1 MKTIT
6 GFFSSKDQAERAI
19 KELRRNG
26 YDKEISMVAKDDEKM
41 QEGPRTSN
49 FTGGDGVADGAVGG
63 ATIGGLAGLALGVG
77 ALAIPGFGP
86 LVAAGPIAAIL
97 SGAATGGI
105 AGGLADYGI
114 PAEKGREYE
123 NRIREGKMLVTV
135 KSADGTAE
143 KAAEALRNAGAEN
156 VEIH

>member
-6 GFFSSKDQAERAI
+6 GFFSSKEQAERAI
-19 KELRRNG
+19 SELRRIG
-26 YDKEISMVAKDDEKM
+26 YDKDISLVAKGEEKRQDGSM
-41 QEGPRTSN
+41 TSN
-49 FTGGDGVADGAVGG
+49 FTGGDGVGDGAASG
-63 ATIGGLAGLALGVG
+63 ATIGGLAGLALGAG

-86 LVAAGPIAAIL
+86 LVAAGPIAAML

-114 PAEKGREYE
+114 PAEKGREFE
-123 NRIREGKMLVTV
+123 QRIREGKMLVTV
-135 KSADGTAE
+135 KADDGTAE
-143 KAAEALRNAGAEN
+143 KAAQALRTAGGDN